1 MSHMMMVMISHMM
14 ARPSA
19 EHGTEVM
26 SHSHAPAA
34 EAAVRIDPGAI
45 IPVIRAGE
53 QPSDKRQHDKKYDE
67 TEHCYSPFAGDPALF
82 SP

>member
-1 MSHMMMVMISHMM
+1 MTHRTVTHVMVMM
-14 ARPSA
+14 ARA
-19 EHGTEVM
+19 MVHHRAIGAT
-26 SHSHAPAA
+26 HSPAA

-67 TEHCYSPFAGDPALF
+67 TEHCYSPFAGGPAL
-82 SP
+82 